1 MKNIDN
7 KTLNERL
14 TDSYISGL
22 IHGDGEFI
30 VNLGVRKRKEY
41 IKINLCPTFTLIKHN
56 RNMNIIKKIINR
68 FNNIGT
74 YRIDNKKIIRYRVRD
89 IESINKILI
98 PFFDENQVKE
108 NKLLEYIK
116 YRYIVEKLLKISNKW
131 YCKDL
136 ENEDNS
142 LMLDLITISVNMN
155 KNKKSSIEFELKD
168 LCFEDREK
176 VLNNQ
181 LSKKIS
187 LELENYISNFN
198 YKKEINIDFINGLFD
213 SKGWIILGL
222 NLNKSKNIVIRLEY
236 GIVSD
241 ILNSKLLYDIKE
253 IFNVG
258 VVTKINSNEKLINYK
273 VSKLDFLSKVLPKIY
288 NISNYMEILENNNI
302 NKGPIINDIK
312 IKRIIKILKLYEEY
326 KINKDKR
333 ILEEI
338 LLNSYEIRDINLKN
352 KELLNEYLIRMKNK
366 LCIK

>member
-7 KTLNERL
+7 KILNERL
-14 TDSYISGL
+14 TDSYISGF
-22 IHGDGEFI
+22 IHGDGGFS
-30 VNLGVRKRKEY
+30 VNLGVRKRKENT
-41 IKINLCPTFTLIKHN
+41 KIYLCPTFTLTQHN
-56 RNMNIIKKIINR
+56 RNMILIKKIINR

-89 IESINKILI
+89 IGSINKILI
-98 PFFDENQVKE
+98 PFLDENQVKD
-108 NKLLEYIK
+108 NKLLVYIK
-116 YRYIVEKLLKISNKW
+116 YRFIVEKLLKISNNW

-155 KNKKSSIEFELKD
+155 KNIKPSIQLKY
-168 LCFEDREK
+168 LSFEDREK

-181 LSKKIS
+181 LSIKIS

-198 YKKEINIDFINGLFD
+198 YKKEINMDFINGLLD
-213 SKGWIILGL
+213 SDGWIVLRL
-222 NLNKSKNIVIRLEY
+222 NLNKSNNIVIGLEY

-241 ILNSKLLYDIKE
+241 LLNSKLLYDIKE

-258 VVTKINSNEKLINYK
+258 VITERNNEKSINYK
-273 VSKLDFLSKVLPKIY
+273 VSKLDCLSTVFPKIY
-288 NISNYMEILENNNI
+288 NVSNYMEILDNNKL
-302 NKGPIINDIK
+302 NKGPIIKDIK

-338 LLNSYEIRDINLKN
+338 LYDSYEIRDINLKN
-352 KELLNEYLIRMKNK
+352 KELLKDYLIRMRNK

>member
-116 YRYIVEKLLKISNKW
+116 YRYIVEKLLKISNK
-131 YCKDL
+131 
-136 ENEDNS
+136 
-142 LMLDLITISVNMN
+142 
-155 KNKKSSIEFELKD
+155 
-168 LCFEDREK
+168 
-176 VLNNQ
+176 
-181 LSKKIS
+181 
-187 LELENYISNFN
+187 
-198 YKKEINIDFINGLFD
+198 
-213 SKGWIILGL
+213 
-222 NLNKSKNIVIRLEY
+222 
-236 GIVSD
+236 
-241 ILNSKLLYDIKE
+241 
-253 IFNVG
+253 
-258 VVTKINSNEKLINYK
+258 
-273 VSKLDFLSKVLPKIY
+273 
-288 NISNYMEILENNNI
+288 
-302 NKGPIINDIK
+302 
-312 IKRIIKILKLYEEY
+312 
-326 KINKDKR
+326 
-333 ILEEI
+333 
-338 LLNSYEIRDINLKN
+338 
-352 KELLNEYLIRMKNK
+352 
-366 LCIK
+366 